1 MRRTTAKLKKF
12 PTRASAKFQAI
23 HKKIKA
29 LRDVDA
35 QYEVNFIT
43 TLGKYAKS
51 ASISLEKYKELGSEN
66 EEDDEEQEIDK
77 QEHGGSEQAMHYLF
91 NQLRVV
97 AKNRILEEEPATE
110 YVDDNNESSAQ
121 DSSESISK
129 GTTTAHFIK
138 FMNVLL
144 DILNLN
150 EYLKESYLVMD
161 NCTIHKSKPMMRKI
175 KSRGYKLMHLLPYS
189 PELNLIE
196 QFWAILKE
204 N

>member
-1 MRRTTAKLKKF
+1 MRNNWARADTGIPAIVKTTKTKTSSCTIIGAIN
-12 PTRASAKFQAI
+12 ASSAI
-23 HKKIKA
+23 HVAIKNPPPKKEKLQSNKA
-29 LRDVDA
+29 S
-35 QYEVNFIT
+35 T
-43 TLGKYAKS
+43 SKK
-51 ASISLEKYKELGSEN
+51 KK
-66 EEDDEEQEIDK
+66 
-77 QEHGGSEQAMHYLF
+77 
-91 NQLRVV
+91 V
-97 AKNRILEEEPATE
+97 AKGKKHTTGEFIIEEPATE
-110 YVDDNNESSAQ
+110 YVDDNNESIAQ

-150 EYLKESYLVMD
+150 EDLKGSYLVMD

-175 KSRGYKLMHLLPYS
+175 KSCGYKLMHLPPYS